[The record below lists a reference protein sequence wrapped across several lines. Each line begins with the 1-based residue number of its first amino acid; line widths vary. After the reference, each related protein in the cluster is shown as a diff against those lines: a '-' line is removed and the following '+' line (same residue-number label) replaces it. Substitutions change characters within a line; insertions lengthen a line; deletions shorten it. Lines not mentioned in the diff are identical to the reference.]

1 MFRTGAL
8 LFTGLVFGIQGIVYA
23 ATEYYGSPVGSDRE
37 TTTSY
42 LLQIYG
48 GYAISRSDLRL
59 VSDEG

>member
-23 ATEYYGSPVGSDRE
+23 AARYYASPVGSE
-37 TTTSY
+37 SQTTTSY

-48 GYAISRSDLRL
+48 GYAVDPVRIQ
-59 VSDEG
+59 V